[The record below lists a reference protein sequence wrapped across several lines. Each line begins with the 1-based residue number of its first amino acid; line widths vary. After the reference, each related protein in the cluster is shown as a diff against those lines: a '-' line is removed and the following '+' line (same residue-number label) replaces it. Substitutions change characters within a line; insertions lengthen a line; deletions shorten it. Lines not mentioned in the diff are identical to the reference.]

1 MESSARRIV
10 FVMLLTLSCTM
21 KCLNTTAQP
30 TITTTTITTQPTQPT
45 TTRQPTQLTTTTT
58 TTTTSTTITTYSI
71 TNNNNNNDD
80 NTNNIKCIMYPLE
93 PFAYKS
99 QGHHRGIINV
109 MFTIAENKCGGKV
122 DVDYIDLKDR
132 RTFIDTIH
140 NAGKYPYG
148 AGDLANVSDQD
159 SVIWVPYDYDLKLAD
174 TTFHLER
181 DIENIQILS
190 SKKIVIVMPQHQ
202 ISLAKKL
209 GRGIMNCGIPLTLC
223 ILTTFVIGIYF
234 WILER
239 PFNEELSNPVTGPGT
254 AIYWSFVTMTTV
266 GYGDVAPKNFFGR
279 SLAVVWMFLGMI
291 ISSILT
297 ATLSESTSGIEGL
310 QIAEKLV
317 AVLENSY
324 EKGFVKTDYKGI
336 PISFASYDEMI
347 KAVREEKVFAAALP
361 YEVASQ
367 MQESIVNRTM
377 ENVLSIVYSLY
388 GSARYFIFVSKEYSQ
403 SSNGRCM
410 FDSQRIAEAAE
421 YFERKITFQ
430 TLYHG
435 SLEVQMVE
443 SFLFLFLYVLLGAGI
458 LLGILLVFVL
468 PKGKCQ
474 KMKTGKSE
482 VASFASVEQKIDE
495 KIGELSKLIDTLNN
509 IKKNGS
515 YNNNGD
521 SQGRKKNQPGN
532 EFLF

>member
-1 MESSARRIV
+1 
-10 FVMLLTLSCTM
+10 
-21 KCLNTTAQP
+21 
-30 TITTTTITTQPTQPT
+30 
-45 TTRQPTQLTTTTT
+45 
-58 TTTTSTTITTYSI
+58 
-71 TNNNNNNDD
+71 
-80 NTNNIKCIMYPLE
+80 
-93 PFAYKS
+93 
-99 QGHHRGIINV
+99 

-266 GYGDVAPKNFFGR
+266 GYGDVAPKTFCGR

-310 QIAEKLV
+310 QMAEKLI

-324 EKGFVKTDYKGI
+324 EKFIVEKDYKGI
-336 PISFASYDEMI
+336 PVSFASYDEMI
-347 KAVREEKVFAAALP
+347 KAVREEKVFAAAIP
-361 YEVASQ
+361 YEVASF

-377 ENVLSIVYSLY
+377 ENVLSIVYSFPGRVKYLMF
-388 GSARYFIFVSKEYSQ
+388 ASKKFSQ
-403 SSNGRCM
+403 SVYGRCL
-410 FDSQRIAEAAE
+410 FGRDNIIKEAAE
-421 YFERKITFQ
+421 FFEREITFK
-430 TLYHG
+430 TTHYG
-435 SLEVQMVE
+435 SLGIDMVTNT
-443 SFLFLFLYVLLGAGI
+443 FFQTFYVLLGVGI

-474 KMKTGKSE
+474 KMKTGNSE
-482 VASFASVEQKIDE
+482 IASFTIVEQKVHE

-515 YNNNGD
+515 YNDRGD
-521 SQGRKKNQPGN
+521 SQGWKKNQHKEDGTI
-532 EFLF
+532 F